1 MKIEL
6 EINTLYDNIALRE
19 MVKMYISK
27 YSVMYDAMK
36 NGEGI
41 NRTSHSYQEVEAG
54 MNICK
59 QLLEGVRHH
68 NGIRGRNGN
77 VQNA

>member
-1 MKIEL
+1 MIISV
-6 EINTLYDNIALRE
+6 EIKTLYDNIALRE
-19 MVKMYISK
+19 MIKMYVSK

-36 NGEGI
+36 KDEGI
-41 NRTSHSYQEVEAG
+41 NRESHSYQEIEAG